1 MTSMRAVLD
10 QATNRV
16 MFFLLPFRT
25 RWARLEARPRALVMI
40 GTALLVA
47 GLILAFIWLPA
58 VRMRDAL
65 TARLPQLEAQLDAM
79 RKQAG
84 ELAAIA
90 REPMPPMTTRR
101 AADIGSL
108 QSIFGADARI
118 SVAQDEFKIMIPAVS
133 YANWWDKTGEAV
145 SRHALVLKEAS
156 LVRADGPAAGASVIS
171 VDMRLGNDVGGM
183 GPAATAVPAAQ
194 IK

>member
-1 MTSMRAVLD
+1 MASMRAALD
-10 QATNRV
+10 QAINRV
-16 MFFLLPFRT
+16 TLFLMPFRN
-25 RWARLEARPRALVMI
+25 RWARLEARPRGLVMI
-40 GTALLVA
+40 GTALLMA

-65 TARLPQLEAQLDAM
+65 TARLPQLEAHLDVM

-84 ELAAIA
+84 ELAALA
-90 REPMPPMTTRR
+90 RAPMPPMTTRR

-118 SVAQDEFKIMIPAVS
+118 SAAQDGFQITIPAVS

-156 LVRADGPAAGASVIS
+156 LIRADGPATGASVIS
-171 VDMRLGNDVGGM
+171 VDMRLSNDVGGI
-183 GPAATAVPAAQ
+183 GPAVTTGPAAQ

>member
-1 MTSMRAVLD
+1 MTSMRAALD
-10 QATNRV
+10 QASNRV
-16 MFFLLPFRT
+16 TFLLVPFRT
-25 RWARLEARPRALVMI
+25 RWARLEARARGLVMI

-58 VRMRDAL
+58 VRMHDAL
-65 TARLPQLEAQLDAM
+65 SARLPQLEAQLDVM
-79 RKQAG
+79 RRQAG
-84 ELAAIA
+84 ELAALA
-90 REPMPPMTTRR
+90 RAPMPPMTTRR

-118 SVAQDEFKIMIPAVS
+118 SAAQDGFQILIPAVS

-145 SRHALVLKEAS
+145 SRHGLVLKEAS
-156 LVRADGPAAGASVIS
+156 LVRADGSAAGASVIS